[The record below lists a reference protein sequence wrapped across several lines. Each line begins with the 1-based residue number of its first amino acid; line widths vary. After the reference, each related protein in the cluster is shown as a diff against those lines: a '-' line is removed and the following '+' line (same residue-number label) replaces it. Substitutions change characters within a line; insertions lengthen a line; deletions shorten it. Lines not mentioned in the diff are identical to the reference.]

1 MLAAT
6 AIAGLCFRKMMHSAL
21 AISFISF
28 FIDPIPVTLHTV
40 FEKKLLKHSEQ
51 VSERCG

>member
-6 AIAGLCFRKMMHSAL
+6 VMGGLCFRKMMHSAL
-21 AISFISF
+21 AICFISF
-28 FIDPIPVTLHTV
+28 FIDPSPVTLHAV
-40 FEKKLLKHSEQ
+40 FEKMPQHREQ